1 MSETNSDT
9 KSCPFCGETI
19 KAQAI
24 KCRFCMEFLGE
35 RPMPAQGAPGAGPAQ
50 PAAAEAMQ
58 AVAQVPAP
66 SAAAGPAAAAGQPQE
81 PGEDEVI
88 YEGPISRVVMV
99 GPVFTLIVCVAIGV
113 LVVII
118 GPSALSRVSGSLS
131 QYGSVPV
138 LAGVAIALV
147 ACCWFLV
154 KWLVYR
160 NKVFRITS
168 ARIEFE
174 EGIFTKRV
182 ENTDMWRVQDVHF
195 QRSVVEAL
203 VGVGRILVDTSE
215 NGGETISIGPVPKA
229 RELFDTLQKVQRQA
243 DRRQG
248 VMRVER

>member
-1 MSETNSDT
+1 MSEPASDT

-35 RPMPAQGAPGAGPAQ
+35 RPAPEQGVRPAEAMKAAAQ
-50 PAAAEAMQ
+50 PSAPAAA
-58 AVAQVPAP
+58 P
-66 SAAAGPAAAAGQPQE
+66 AAGEG
-81 PGEDEVI
+81 DSEVI
-88 YEGPISRVVMV
+88 YEGPVSGVVLV
-99 GPVFTLIVCVAIGV
+99 GPVITLTLLVAIAV

-118 GPSALSRVSGSLS
+118 GPSALETAGETFS
-131 QYGSVPV
+131 QYGNVPV
-138 LAGVAIALV
+138 LLGVAIALV
-147 ACCWFLV
+147 SCGWFLG

-160 NKVFRITS
+160 SKVFRITS
-168 ARIEFE
+168 VRIEFE
-174 EGIFTKRV
+174 EGIFSKRV

-195 QRSVVEAL
+195 KRSIIEAI

-229 RELFDTLQKVQRQA
+229 RELFDKLQRVQRQA

-248 VMRVER
+248 VMRVEC